1 MGDANYGRHRL
12 HGRPKSQ
19 SQGKNRSNDSDG
31 LHRSRTLRSG
41 SSCGSRQPGT
51 ATAGVFTCR
60 RRGNPSRSI
69 LAGRPTR
76 YPRVE
81 KIAQF
86 AGGSDASIPHER
98 VSRTH
103 HPRTGREKSQR
114 DGQLRLAQS
123 GSGPLQDSFNQVSPP
138 CRGFSPRHCRQVDGV
153 RDRSPCHSP
162 ARSVSQRSTRTRASI
177 RGAISSAHGTGGLSS
192 HRLRAPTPQRP
203 LLWIIRPSLAAR
215 SLFVFA
221 VSTFLSPPTELCSA
235 RSPKGLSRGL
245 DANRASPYAVRF
257 LHSRL
262 NRLSISPVRREL
274 GAET

>member
-1 MGDANYGRHRL
+1 MGDANHSRHRVYGRSK
-12 HGRPKSQ
+12 PQ

-31 LHRSRTLRSG
+31 LYRSRTLRPCG
-41 SSCGSRQPGT
+41 SCGSRQPRT
-51 ATAGVFTCR
+51 TTAGMLTRR

-98 VSRTH
+98 LSGAH
-103 HPRTGREKSQR
+103 HPRTRREKSQR

-123 GSGPLQDSFNQVSPP
+123 GSGPLQDSFNHVSPP
-138 CRGFSPRHCRQVDGV
+138 CRGFSRRHCRQVDGV
-153 RDRSPCHSP
+153 RDRSPCDSP
-162 ARSVSQRSTRTRASI
+162 ATSVSQRSTRTRASM

-192 HRLRAPTPQRP
+192 HRLRAPTPRRP
-203 LLWIIRPSLAAR
+203 LLWIIRPGLAAR
-215 SLFVFA
+215 LLFVSA

-245 DANRASPYAVRF
+245 DVNRASPYAVRF

-262 NRLSISPVRREL
+262 NRRSISPVRREF
-274 GAET
+274 GAKT